1 MTSVLQNFYDVFSY
15 FYPQDQLKMKKNIF
29 VYFHDKP
36 APSKWFNWWKRN
48 SPIAYLSDVYEP
60 LQKIENLQE
69 NAELFLRDKQQVTN
83 VRRTVRNVLFQM
95 QPDTDDIKI
104 CIDEDVHKRALNF
117 KFFNKINLAKPDDIA
132 NKEYRMISA
141 FLQKRIQS
149 QSTYTSSRDP
159 ISFNLCDEMAIFLL
173 YLFTKANGVNVIE
186 FEILMILCG
195 KNALRDYEMISDPNK
210 IYSVLALPEFHDKA
224 ESDARFQRFESF
236 FNSNCKQSLEK
247 LDKTGETL
255 LAVLNTLVPRDLSE
269 LYLLFLKNRQ
279 LYTHTLSQLRMY
291 EFTTSNPGAIVGN
304 EISEENVFKLMIS
317 ALPGDYPPGESLYLA
332 YAKDD
337 RISFDDIE
345 KMSKDNKAKGGAN
358 QDENQN
364 PTIVMAVLTLMSLY
378 GLSKTDAWSRV
389 KQYLMNQ
396 SADKRLNILGQSIR
410 QGDQSKSARLGERVK
425 ITRQGDQSKSA
436 RLGERVKITRQG
448 DQSKSARLGE
458 RVKITR
464 QGDQSKSARLG
475 ERVKKTRQGDLSKS
489 TRQDER
495 NKSKQ

>member
-1 MTSVLQNFYDVFSY
+1 MTFVLQNFYDVFSY
-15 FYPQDQLKMKKNIF
+15 FYPQDQLEMKKKIF
-29 VYFHDKP
+29 VYFYDKP
-36 APSKWFNWWKRN
+36 APFTWFNWWKRS
-48 SPIAYLSDVYEP
+48 SPISYLSDVYEP
-60 LQKIENLQE
+60 LQQIENLQE
-69 NAELFLRDKQQVTN
+69 NAKLFLRDKQQVTN
-83 VRRTVRNVLFQM
+83 VKITVRNVLFQIK
-95 QPDTDDIKI
+95 PDTNDIKI
-104 CIDEDVHKRALNF
+104 CIDEDVHRRALNF
-117 KFFNKINLAKPDDIA
+117 EFFNKINLAKPDDIA

-149 QSTYTSSRDP
+149 QSTYTSSRRP
-159 ISFNLCDEMAIFLL
+159 TSFNLCDEMAIFLL

-195 KNALRDYEMISDPNK
+195 RNSLINYEMISDPNK
-210 IYSVLALPEFHDKA
+210 IYSVLALPEFHDKV
-224 ESDARFQRFESF
+224 ESNEKFERFQSF
-236 FNSNCKQSLEK
+236 FDFNCEKVLDK

-255 LAVLNTLVPRDLSE
+255 LSILKRLTPRDLSE

-291 EFTTSNPGAIVGN
+291 EFTTSNPGEIVGN
-304 EISEENVFKLMIS
+304 DISEENVFKLVIS
-317 ALPGDYPPGESLYLA
+317 AVPGDYPPGNSFYLA
-332 YAKDD
+332 YDKDNS
-337 RISFDDIE
+337 ILFDDIIRISE
-345 KMSKDNKAKGGAN
+345 DKAKNSAN
-358 QDENQN
+358 PD